1 LHDDTIQDLIVL
13 SQRIQMARMTAKPDD
28 VALLARLDDMHAG
41 VLKMIDDVRRFSR
54 ALRPIYLEEAGL
66 ASGLER
72 LALESNELA
81 KKQQR
86 SCEVAFALSGNI
98 PRLPPDV
105 EMTLFRIA
113 QEGITNA
120 LKHAGA
126 SRIQVN
132 LVQQPDAIDL
142 KVSDDGKGFD
152 PSTVKPGFGL
162 TGIRERAA
170 LIHATVSLV
179 SAPAKGTILM
189 VHLPATA

>member
-1 LHDDTIQDLIVL
+1 MLEPKAVLPLHPYIKRRQLLCQSITPLI
-13 SQRIQMARMTAKPDD
+13 
-28 VALLARLDDMHAG
+28 MHAG

-120 LKHAGA
+120 LKHAARDAMAGPA
-126 SRIQVN
+126 FRRSR
-132 LVQQPDAIDL
+132 
-142 KVSDDGKGFD
+142 
-152 PSTVKPGFGL
+152 
-162 TGIRERAA
+162 
-170 LIHATVSLV
+170 
-179 SAPAKGTILM
+179 
-189 VHLPATA
+189 